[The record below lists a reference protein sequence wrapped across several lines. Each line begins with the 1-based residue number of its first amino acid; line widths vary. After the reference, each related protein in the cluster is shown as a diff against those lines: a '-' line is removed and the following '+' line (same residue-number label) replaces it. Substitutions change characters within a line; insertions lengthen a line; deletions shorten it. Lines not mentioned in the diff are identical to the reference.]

1 VVQSLTLEVITK
13 PLPLQAFWPLQL
25 LCALLHA
32 LCPLHEFPPV
42 HLTWACGALELES
55 SAMALPT
62 NINAT
67 AVAKATPVILLP
79 LRILILLAMFSAWGR
94 WIES

>member
-1 VVQSLTLEVITK
+1 
-13 PLPLQAFWPLQL
+13 
-25 LCALLHA
+25 
-32 LCPLHEFPPV
+32 
-42 HLTWACGALELES
+42 
-55 SAMALPT
+55 MALPT